1 MKYNGYKL
9 VSEISKSNLIIS
21 GLSAGKGAVSGNLI
35 GRKIGIRKHNK
46 DLQTARLN
54 VIRIKSEL
62 ERDPSKIKEVEL
74 ATERLRSLESPES
87 RKKYIKKYS
96 RYGEAGGS
104 LAGAATGVLAHKA
117 GVTAYKILKK
127 K

>member
-87 RKKYIKKYS
+87 RKKYIKKYQCIFYS
-96 RYGEAGGS
+96 IRGYVKAVILTALLYRTVLEGEGG
-104 LAGAATGVLAHKA
+104 L
-117 GVTAYKILKK
+117 
-127 K
+127 